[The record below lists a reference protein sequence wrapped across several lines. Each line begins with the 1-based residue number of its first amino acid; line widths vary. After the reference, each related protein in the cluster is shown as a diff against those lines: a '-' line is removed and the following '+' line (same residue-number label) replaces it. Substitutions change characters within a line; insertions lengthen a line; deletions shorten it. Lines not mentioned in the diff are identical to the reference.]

1 LFVGFLTAVKYT
13 QSFGIFW
20 SSVRG
25 EHGAG
30 GGGNEPIFRPREAAA
45 LPTEICGGAA
55 EAALPDTL
63 CAFAQ
68 KTVRQTVVRLFR
80 PYRAR
85 SYLAG

>member
-1 LFVGFLTAVKYT
+1 MERAAGETNRF
-13 QSFGIFW
+13 
-20 SSVRG
+20 SV
-25 EHGAG
+25 HGGA
-30 GGGNEPIFRPREAAA
+30 EAAA

-63 CAFAQ
+63 CVFAQ